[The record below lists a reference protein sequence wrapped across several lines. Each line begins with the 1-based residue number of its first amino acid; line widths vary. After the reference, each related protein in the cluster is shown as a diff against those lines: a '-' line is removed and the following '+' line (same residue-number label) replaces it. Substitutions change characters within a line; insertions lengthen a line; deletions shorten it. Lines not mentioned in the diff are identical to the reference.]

1 MKKKSIPKFV
11 AGLLALGLG
20 MATPAAHGSDSF
32 NFCGGYD
39 QEPNSIVDL
48 PEDNAMHF
56 DPELGYAEY
65 EQFYWN
71 GILRTPGGKRYAY
84 FLIIYQFTV
93 GDYPFQ
99 FPVRA
104 AAGAIQDLQTKVMYK
119 DSYFDFSSGQA
130 YPLPTQTGSFDFEL
144 SNPDPNSNFHIKATG
159 KNGVD
164 KLEMTFTDGSNLSL
178 IVDNVKNP
186 QTNFHN
192 GFMRYCDATLNPEC
206 DPFTPSPDGVFGH
219 GLNFGEPGYHGEH
232 YYYSRPRM
240 AAAGKVQVPG
250 GPKRVVVGD
259 SWFDREFGTFIQD
272 LQWVWFSIRLD
283 TGEEINVYDIRNYPQ
298 PTISEETWMTGEPIV
313 QSATFQGA
321 PTSCERV
328 ELFGNSAPDGGNGGV
343 GDFEL
348 TFSGGEYGSSRTF
361 LWPTQYT
368 FSVPSRDL
376 DLDITPEFM
385 DQEFFIVG
393 VFTPYWI
400 GIANVTGTRDGEPVT
415 GHAYIEAATK
425 CCNGDDGDDL
435 PPVHP

>member
-164 KLEMTFTDGSNLSL
+164 KLEMTFTDGSNVPR
-178 IVDNVKNP
+178 IPPVRI
-186 QTNFHN
+186 
-192 GFMRYCDATLNPEC
+192 GG
-206 DPFTPSPDGVFGH
+206 GVFWRDANWLARINLLHAISQNNVATAGETPTH
-219 GLNFGEPGYHGEH
+219 GYNLLKAELTYTTPLRPNDFGARFLTLGVTGNNLLN
-232 YYYSRPRM
+232 
-240 AAAGKVQVPG
+240 
-250 GPKRVVVGD
+250 D
-259 SWFDREFGTFIQD
+259 
-272 LQWVWFSIRLD
+272 
-283 TGEEINVYDIRNYPQ
+283 DIRNAVSFKKDEVLMP
-298 PTISEETWMTGEPIV
+298 GRGV
-313 QSATFQGA
+313 RFFAT
-321 PTSCERV
+321 
-328 ELFGNSAPDGGNGGV
+328 LKN
-343 GDFEL
+343 
-348 TFSGGEYGSSRTF
+348 
-361 LWPTQYT
+361 
-368 FSVPSRDL
+368 
-376 DLDITPEFM
+376 
-385 DQEFFIVG
+385 
-393 VFTPYWI
+393 
-400 GIANVTGTRDGEPVT
+400 
-415 GHAYIEAATK
+415 
-425 CCNGDDGDDL
+425 
-435 PPVHP
+435 